1 MWFIKNNGRL
11 PQSMTVDKAY
21 LGLPG
26 FENTGGE
33 YQDTTLKPIFGWVF
47 YLLPFCISLYLLIW
61 RQHHTELI
69 IHLGIVDT
77 EIT

>member
-1 MWFIKNNGRL
+1 VRGVGHKNNGRL

-47 YLLPFCISLYLLIW
+47 YLLPF
-61 RQHHTELI
+61 
-69 IHLGIVDT
+69 
-77 EIT
+77 